1 MLEIANALVP
11 IIFTI
16 ILGYVIKR
24 SAKLPFDFWQGAE
37 SLTYYVLTPALLI
50 SILSN
55 RKLADLEWQSFLL
68 VLFCVVLL
76 CALIIAIWQYGFRK
90 LEAPAFT
97 SLFQGGVRYNT
108 FISLAIVAALY
119 GNEGLSYSALAATGM
134 ILLINILCV
143 ATFSLTITSNTFNLL
158 AVLKQ
163 LAINPWIQ
171 GAAIGIFLNI
181 SGIGLHSSLSAS
193 LDLFGRAAF
202 PIGLMLV
209 GAGLSF
215 KGIQKAWELIL
226 TSLLVQFLIKPISA
240 VLLINLFE
248 IERVAALV
256 ILVFLSVPTAP
267 ASYILARKLGGDAPA
282 MAAIIT
288 VQTLLAFI
296 TLPVTLYWAPSFIS
310 T

>member
-1 MLEIANALVP
+1 M
-11 IIFTI
+11 
-16 ILGYVIKR
+16 
-24 SAKLPFDFWQGAE
+24 
-37 SLTYYVLTPALLI
+37 
-50 SILSN
+50 
-55 RKLADLEWQSFLL
+55 
-68 VLFCVVLL
+68 
-76 CALIIAIWQYGFRK
+76 
-90 LEAPAFT
+90 
-97 SLFQGGVRYNT
+97 
-108 FISLAIVAALY
+108 
-119 GNEGLSYSALAATGM
+119 
-134 ILLINILCV
+134 
-143 ATFSLTITSNTFNLL
+143 ATFSLTITSNTFNVL

-163 LAINPWIQ
+163 LVINPWIQ

-181 SGIGLHSSLSAS
+181 SGIGLHSSLNAS

-215 KGIQKAWELIL
+215 KGIQNAWELIF
-226 TSLLVQFLIKPISA
+226 TSLIVQFLIKPISA

-296 TLPVTLYWAPSFIS
+296 TLPITLYWAPSFINS
-310 T
+310 